1 MLSKSCEYAI
11 RSVLCIAS
19 NQKSNPE
26 LRVGLKHLAE
36 TLDIPVHFLGKV
48 MQLLTRHG
56 ILNSFKGRN
65 GGFFLTEEQQNNPLI
80 KIVAVIDGLQTFEHC
95 ALGLPRCSE
104 ERPCALHND
113 FAPVRDGF
121 ALSLKTHT
129 IASLVESHQNGE
141 IFLASVSPDEGHV
154 ESN

>member
-26 LRVGLKHLAE
+26 LRMGLKQLSE

-65 GGFFLTEEQQNNPLI
+65 GGFFLSEEQQNKPLI
-80 KIVAVIDGLQTFEHC
+80 AIVAIMDGLQSFEHC
-95 ALGLPRCSE
+95 ALGLPSCSSA
-104 ERPCALHND
+104 RPCALHND

-121 ALSLKTHT
+121 AAALKTHT

-141 IFLASVSPDEGHV
+141 FFLASVKST
-154 ESN
+154 

>member
-26 LRVGLKHLAE
+26 LRIGLKQLAV

-65 GGFFLTEEQQNNPLI
+65 GGFFLTEEQQNNSLI
-80 KIVAVIDGLQTFEHC
+80 SIVEIMDGLQRFEHC
-95 ALGLPRCSE
+95 ALGLPSCSS

-121 ALSLKTHT
+121 ALALKTHT
-129 IASLVESHQNGE
+129 IASLVESYQNGE
-141 IFLASVSPDEGHV
+141 ISLGSVLPNQDE
-154 ESN
+154 

>member
-26 LRVGLKHLAE
+26 LRMGLKQLSE

-65 GGFFLTEEQQNNPLI
+65 GGFFLSEEQQNKPLI
-80 KIVAVIDGLQTFEHC
+80 AIVAIMDGLQSFEHC
-95 ALGLPRCSE
+95 ALGLPSCSS

-121 ALSLKTHT
+121 AAALKTHT

-141 IFLASVSPDEGHV
+141 IFLASVS
-154 ESN
+154 ST

>member
-26 LRVGLKHLAE
+26 LRMGLKQLAV

-48 MQLLTRHG
+48 MQLLTRHS

-65 GGFFLTEEQQNNPLI
+65 GGFFLTEDQMNKPVIE
-80 KIVAVIDGLQTFEHC
+80 IVAVMDGLHSFEQC
-95 ALGLPRCSE
+95 ALGLPSCSDD
-104 ERPCALHND
+104 RPCALHND

-121 ALSLKTHT
+121 ALALRTHT
-129 IASLVESHQNGE
+129 IASLVESHQKGE
-141 IFLASVSPDEGHV
+141 IFLASVFESPDARR
-154 ESN
+154 